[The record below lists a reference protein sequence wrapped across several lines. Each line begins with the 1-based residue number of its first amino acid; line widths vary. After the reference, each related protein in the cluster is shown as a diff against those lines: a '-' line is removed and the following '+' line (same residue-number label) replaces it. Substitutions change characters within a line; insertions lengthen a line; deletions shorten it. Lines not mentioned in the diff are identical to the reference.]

1 MCTAVD
7 KLLNPRVHIPVADRA
22 VPVGRWLDN
31 ELSAAFVEAAKCS
44 PAHDI
49 NFEIVLGTAA
59 RRYLPGR

>member
-1 MCTAVD
+1 M
-7 KLLNPRVHIPVADRA
+7 
-22 VPVGRWLDN
+22 GRWLDN